1 MFFFGEFFFSFSL
14 FAGFYYWIGKFTGL
28 QYLETLGHIQIK
40 SSFLGVEERICYEKK
55 IAWRIGC
62 KHGKVDQKSGM
73 VS

>member
-40 SSFLGVEERICYEKK
+40 SSFLGVEEK
-55 IAWRIGC
+55 
-62 KHGKVDQKSGM
+62 M
-73 VS
+73 L